1 MPDFRPVLFVIG
13 IFLVVLGAMMI
24 VPALLAIWN
33 HGPDWQGFLLSA
45 AICEGVGFMLIYR
58 THRIEFLLTSRQ
70 MFLLTSLSWIAI
82 SAFSA
87 LPLMF
92 SQLQLTYTDAFFEA
106 ISGITTTGSTVLVG
120 LDYMPRD
127 ILLWRALL
135 QWLGGIG
142 IIVMAIAILPFI
154 RVGGM
159 RLFQT
164 ESSDRSEKPFA
175 RAASTAKAIGSI
187 YLALTALCAFAY
199 WQAGMTLFEAIIH
212 AMTTLST
219 GGYSTSDSSLGHF
232 PQPAIHWIATLFMV
246 LGGLPFVQYARL
258 IRGDYHSLWYD
269 RQVRAFLTFLFIV
282 ILVMTLDLYWSSTMT
297 FEYALRMVALNV
309 TSVLTTTGYASTDY
323 TTWGQFAIVS
333 FFFLTFVG
341 ACSGSTSG
349 GIKIFRFQVAYLL
362 LRNQLYKLIHPYVV
376 MPLRYNDRAVSNEI
390 VYSLVGFSF
399 FFAVSVALLALA
411 LALTGLDLVTSLS
424 GAATAIAN
432 VGPGLGDII
441 GPVGNFAT
449 LPNAAKWL
457 LCFGMLIGR
466 LEIMTVLV
474 LFVPT
479 FWRG

>member
-1 MPDFRPVLFVIG
+1 VL
-13 IFLVVLGAMMI
+13 
-24 VPALLAIWN
+24 
-33 HGPDWQGFLLSA
+33 
-45 AICEGVGFMLIYR
+45 
-58 THRIEFLLTSRQ
+58 
-70 MFLLTSLSWIAI
+70 
-82 SAFSA
+82 
-87 LPLMF
+87 
-92 SQLQLTYTDAFFEA
+92 
-106 ISGITTTGSTVLVG
+106 
-120 LDYMPRD
+120 
-127 ILLWRALL
+127 
-135 QWLGGIG
+135 
-142 IIVMAIAILPFI
+142 
-154 RVGGM
+154 
-159 RLFQT
+159 
-164 ESSDRSEKPFA
+164 
-175 RAASTAKAIGSI
+175 
-187 YLALTALCAFAY
+187 
-199 WQAGMTLFEAIIH
+199 
-212 AMTTLST
+212 
-219 GGYSTSDSSLGHF
+219 
-232 PQPAIHWIATLFMV
+232 
-246 LGGLPFVQYARL
+246 
-258 IRGDYHSLWYD
+258 
-269 RQVRAFLTFLFIV
+269 
-282 ILVMTLDLYWSSTMT
+282 TLDLYWSSTMT

-399 FFAVSVALLALA
+399 FFAVSVALLTLA

>member
-1 MPDFRPVLFVIG
+1 
-13 IFLVVLGAMMI
+13 
-24 VPALLAIWN
+24 
-33 HGPDWQGFLLSA
+33 
-45 AICEGVGFMLIYR
+45 
-58 THRIEFLLTSRQ
+58 

-92 SQLQLTYTDAFFEA
+92 SQLQLSYTDAFFES

-120 LDYMPRD
+120 LDTMPRD

-175 RAASTAKAIGSI
+175 RAASTAKAIGTV
-187 YLALTALCAFAY
+187 YLALSMICAFAY
-199 WQAGMTLFEAIIH
+199 WLAGMSLFDAITH

-219 GGYSTSDSSLGHF
+219 GGYSTYDSSLAHF
-232 PQPAIHWIATLFMV
+232 PQPVIHWIAIVFMI
-246 LGGLPFVQYARL
+246 LGGLPFVQYVRL
-258 IRGDYHSLWYD
+258 LKGDHRSLWYD
-269 RQVRAFLTFLFIV
+269 RQVRTFLLFLTIV
-282 ILVMTLDLYWSSTMT
+282 TLVVALDLYGSSTMRP
-297 FEYALRMVALNV
+297 EYALRVAALNI
-309 TSVLTTTGYASTDY
+309 TSVVTTTGYASADY
-323 TTWGQFAIVS
+323 TTWGHFAVVS

-376 MPLRYNDRAVSNEI
+376 MPLRYNDRAVTNEI

-399 FFAVSVALLALA
+399 FFAVSVALLTLA
-411 LALTGLDLVTSLS
+411 LALVGLDLVTSLS
-424 GAATAIAN
+424 GAATALAN

-441 GPVGNFAT
+441 GPAGNFAT
-449 LPNAAKWL
+449 LPDSAKWL
-457 LCFGMLIGR
+457 LCFGMLLGR

-474 LFVPT
+474 LFVPA